1 MRAAV
6 KARGAQAGDG
16 RAWRTGLTVIL
27 ALVVLASALAVV
39 YAKYQSRTLFA
50 ELQDLK
56 RAQDQ
61 MDVEWGQLQL
71 EQSTWAAHG
80 RVESIARKRLGMVL
94 PEPQQV
100 VVIKP

>member
-1 MRAAV
+1 MRAAQ
-6 KARGAQAGDG
+6 KPAANAAP
-16 RAWRTGLTVIL
+16 AWRMGLILVLGL
-27 ALVVLASALAVV
+27 ALLASAVAAV

-50 ELQDLK
+50 QLQDLQ
-56 RAQDQ
+56 RAQDE

-80 RVESIARKRLGMVL
+80 RIEAIARQRLGMVL

-100 VVIKP
+100 VVIRP